1 MPHRVF
7 VYGSLLPSL
16 PNHDRY
22 LSTSKLLGFTAT
34 AAADYLLV
42 DSDARQGGVG
52 HFPYALDNVQESTV
66 KLVGMLY
73 EVSDETLAR
82 LDMLEGHPN
91 FYRRKKIA
99 LADGSDAIAYLLH
112 EELTRKWIAEQPDRY
127 KRVEDGDW
135 KRYWKREYLGDPTDE
150 DAEVTPFS

>member
-1 MPHRVF
+1 MGGTGSSEVPREAAMSHRVF

-16 PNHDRY
+16 HNHDLF
-22 LSTSKLLGFTAT
+22 LSTSTLLGPAATAT
-34 AAADYLLV
+34 ADYLLV
-42 DSDARQGGVG
+42 DSCNN
-52 HFPYALDNVQESTV
+52 FPYALDNVQELAFLRLTADQEFWNESTV

-91 FYRRKKIA
+91 FYRRKKIS

-112 EELTRKWIAEQPDRY
+112 DESTRKSIALD
-127 KRVEDGDW
+127 
-135 KRYWKREYLGDPTDE
+135 T
-150 DAEVTPFS
+150 

>member
-16 PNHDRY
+16 PNHDLY
-22 LSTSKLLGFTAT
+22 LSTSTLLGSTTTAT
-34 AAADYLLV
+34 ADYLLV
-42 DSDARQGGVG
+42 DSRNN
-52 HFPYALDNVQESTV
+52 FPYALDNVQESTV

-112 EELTRKWIAEQPDRY
+112 DESTRKSIALDTDRY

-135 KRYWKREYLGDPTDE
+135 KRYWKREYSGDPTNE

>member
-42 DSDARQGGVG
+42 DSDARVGVG
-52 HFPYALDNVQESTV
+52 SFPYALDNVQESTV
-66 KLVGMLY
+66 KLVGVLY

-82 LDMLEGHPN
+82 LD
-91 FYRRKKIA
+91 
-99 LADGSDAIAYLLH
+99 
-112 EELTRKWIAEQPDRY
+112 
-127 KRVEDGDW
+127 
-135 KRYWKREYLGDPTDE
+135 
-150 DAEVTPFS
+150 